1 MRASFTLSLVV
12 AALSFFVPQPLRAE
26 PTVQIA
32 QADTEQRLTLARRMM
47 DATGASAAVLQMM
60 DQMMP
65 AMTAIIAQGNPGKDR
80 EIRQLMEAVIDPE
93 MRARLPEMIDAAA
106 RLYAQQF
113 TEEDLLGFIAFYES
127 PLGRKLI
134 ANQPEIMK
142 QSMAVGQAW
151 GRRVAQDA
159 LAKHREKFLEK
170 GIKI

>member
-1 MRASFTLSLVV
+1 MRVSLILSLAV
-12 AALSFFVPQPLRAE
+12 AALSLFAPQSLRAE

-32 QADTEQRLTLARRMM
+32 QADIEQRLILARRMM
-47 DATGASAAVLQMM
+47 DATGASIAVQQVL
-60 DQMMP
+60 DHMMP
-65 AMTAIIAQGNPGKDR
+65 AMTAIIVQGNPGKDR

-93 MRARLPEMIDAAA
+93 MRARVPEMIDATA

-134 ANQPEIMK
+134 TTQPEIMK